1 MREDGFYICEEDNVF
16 DVLSSLY
23 EDLKPSTYADALD
36 LDPNLG
42 WQEEVEYQGLPAADM
57 EEDYRTDLVEF
68 QRGDI
73 LVADLFQYGR
83 NVNLDH
89 IRRPLLVIY
98 ANAFR
103 VYGFQLTTSHPA
115 SLLDYLVEVPNYTAC
130 NLRFPSSFNTASI
143 VSVERTRLIHR
154 VGHITEEQKQ
164 AILNKLYELKANLD
178 ILDTYGWWTQEKLDM
193 TITNLS
199 QISC

>member
-1 MREDGFYICEEDNVF
+1 MREDGFYICEEDNVV

-89 IRRPLLVIY
+89 IRRPLLVI
-98 ANAFR
+98 
-103 VYGFQLTTSHPA
+103 
-115 SLLDYLVEVPNYTAC
+115 
-130 NLRFPSSFNTASI
+130 
-143 VSVERTRLIHR
+143 
-154 VGHITEEQKQ
+154 
-164 AILNKLYELKANLD
+164 
-178 ILDTYGWWTQEKLDM
+178 
-193 TITNLS
+193 
-199 QISC
+199 

>member
-1 MREDGFYICEEDNVF
+1 MKENGFYICEEDNVF

-23 EDLKPSTYADALD
+23 EDLKPSPYADALD
-36 LDPNLG
+36 LDTNLG
-42 WQEEVEYQGLPAADM
+42 WQEEAEYQDLPLVDM
-57 EEDYRTDLVEF
+57 KEGYGTDLVEF

-83 NVNLDH
+83 NINLDH

-98 ANAFR
+98 ANASR

-130 NLRFPSSFNTASI
+130 NLKFPSSFNTVSI
-143 VSVERTRLIHR
+143 VSVERTRLVHR

-164 AILNKLYELKANLD
+164 VILNKLHELKANLD
-178 ILDTYGWWTQEKLDM
+178 TLDAYGWWTQEKLDI

>member
-23 EDLKPSTYADALD
+23 EDLKPSPYADALD

-42 WQEEVEYQGLPAADM
+42 WQEEVEYQDLPFADIK
-57 EEDYRTDLVEF
+57 EDYGTDLVEF

-83 NVNLDH
+83 NINLDH

-143 VSVERTRLIHR
+143 VSVERTRLVHR

-164 AILNKLYELKANLD
+164 AILDKLHELKAHLD
-178 ILDTYGWWTQEKLDM
+178 ILDTYGWWTQEKLDR